1 VSKVAHCAGYIP
13 SSSTIIA
20 MSVLQLYY
28 AINYYI
34 VQLLKIIAR
43 EKDRGL
49 GPTDNLTILKLIFV
63 KNSVKDS

>member
-1 VSKVAHCAGYIP
+1 
-13 SSSTIIA
+13 